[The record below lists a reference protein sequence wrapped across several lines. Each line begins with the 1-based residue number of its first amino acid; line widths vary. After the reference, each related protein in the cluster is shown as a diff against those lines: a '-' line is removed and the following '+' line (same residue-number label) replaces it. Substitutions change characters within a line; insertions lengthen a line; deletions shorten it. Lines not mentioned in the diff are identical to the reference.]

1 MILSIQSHVAYG
13 YVGNKAACFPLQS
26 LGYDVCP
33 VNTVQF
39 SNHTGYGKW
48 QGEIFSANHIKQVIQ
63 GIKDLGV
70 MNNCKAVLSGYLGD
84 SSIGEI
90 ILSTVQELRLANS
103 NLVYLCDPVMGD
115 IGRGIFVKEGITDFF
130 KNHALSNATIITP
143 NHFEAEL
150 LYGSPINTVEDAKA
164 AAVHFHKLGIKIF
177 IITSFRSKDLSP
189 DKMHIF
195 LSDGA
200 QYLVGETPLV
210 DFKISPNGTG
220 DLFSALMLGHYLHS
234 SDTAAAFK
242 NTLHGI
248 YYVIQ
253 KTGKMNKRELDVIGH
268 DYKNINDAG
277 SISIKLV

>member
-39 SNHTGYGKW
+39 SNHTGYGKC
-48 QGEIFSANHIKQVIQ
+48 QGEIFTSNHIKQVIQ

-90 ILSTVQELRLANS
+90 ILSTVKELRQDNPD
-103 NLVYLCDPVMGD
+103 LVYLCDPVMGD
-115 IGRGIFVKEGITDFF
+115 VGRGIFVKDGIADFF
-130 KNHALSNATIITP
+130 KDYALSTATIITP

-150 LYGSPINTVEDAKA
+150 LYGSKINNVEDAKA
-164 AAVHFHKLGIKIF
+164 AAAYFHKKGIKIF
-177 IITSFRSKDLSP
+177 IITSFRSKDLP
-189 DKMHIF
+189 EDKMHVF
-195 LSDGA
+195 LSDGV
-200 QYLVGETPLV
+200 QYLLGQTPLV

-220 DLFSALMLGHYLHS
+220 DLFSALMLGHYLNS
-234 SDTAAAFK
+234 SDVESAFK
-242 NTLHGI
+242 SALQSI
-248 YYVIQ
+248 YYVICS
-253 KTGKMNKRELDVIGH
+253 TGKKSKRELDVIGH
-268 DYKNINDAG
+268 DYKGIKGDVSTYIN
-277 SISIKLV
+277 SV

>member
-48 QGEIFSANHIKQVIQ
+48 RGEIFSADHIKQVIQ
-63 GIKDLGV
+63 GIKDLEI
-70 MNNCKAVLSGYLGD
+70 MDSCKAILSGYLGD

-90 ILSTVQELRLANS
+90 ILSTVRELRHNHS
-103 NLVYLCDPVMGD
+103 NLIYLCDPVIGD
-115 IGRGIFVKEGITDFF
+115 FGRGIFVKEGIADFF

-150 LYGSPINTVEDAKA
+150 LYGFPINTIEDAKTA
-164 AAVHFHKLGIKIF
+164 SSYFHKLGIKIF
-177 IITSFRSKDLSP
+177 IITSFRSNDLP
-189 DKMHIF
+189 ADKMYVF
-195 LSDGA
+195 LSDGT
-200 QYLVGETPLV
+200 QYLLGQTPLV
-210 DFKISPNGTG
+210 DFSIYPNGTG
-220 DLFSALMLGHYLHS
+220 DLFSALMLGYYLS
-234 SDTAAAFK
+234 SFDVESALK
-242 NTLHGI
+242 STLQSI

-253 KTGKMNKRELDVIGH
+253 RTNKKNKRELDVIGH
-268 DYKNINDAG
+268 DYKNISN
-277 SISIKLV
+277 SEFISVKTV

>member
-48 QGEIFSANHIKQVIQ
+48 QGEIFSANHIEQVIH
-63 GIKDLGV
+63 GIKNLGV
-70 MNNCKAVLSGYLGD
+70 MDSCKAVLSGYLGD

-90 ILSTVQELRLANS
+90 ILLTVQQLRQNNPKLI
-103 NLVYLCDPVMGD
+103 YLCDPVIGD
-115 IGRGIFVKEGITDFF
+115 VGRGVFVKEGIADFF

-150 LYGSPINTVEDAKA
+150 LCGFPINTIEDAKA
-164 AAVHFHKLGIKIF
+164 ASAHFHKLGIKIF
-177 IITSFRSKDLSP
+177 IITSFRSPDLP
-189 DKMHIF
+189 ADKMHVF

-200 QYLVGETPLV
+200 QCLLGQTPLV
-210 DFKISPNGTG
+210 DFSISPNGTG
-220 DLFSALMLGHYLHS
+220 DLFSALMLGHYLS
-234 SDTAAAFK
+234 SFDVESAFK
-242 NTLHGI
+242 NTLQSI

-253 KTGKMNKRELDVIGH
+253 STGKMNKRELDVIGH
-268 DYKNINDAG
+268 DYKNIG
-277 SISIKLV
+277 YSSSIFVETV